1 MSEPAREQTREGLDS
16 FVARPSAVVL
26 DTSIATRRADW
37 SQTGGN
43 GWGHRGYRSST
54 RRSRGVK
61 GDRQMSFPERVIR
74 ELRLIYEELLS
85 TPPIVLLVLSC
96 LAILLVG
103 AIIVGATRP

>member
-1 MSEPAREQTREGLDS
+1 
-16 FVARPSAVVL
+16 
-26 DTSIATRRADW
+26 
-37 SQTGGN
+37 
-43 GWGHRGYRSST
+43 
-54 RRSRGVK
+54 
-61 GDRQMSFPERVIR
+61 MSFPERVIR